1 MKLFIALIIP
11 QLAGIIGSYFT
22 TSAITT
28 WYTTLERPTITPPN
42 WVFGPTWILLYVLMG
57 IALFLVWRKG
67 LQAPGVRI
75 ALILFGLQLILN
87 TVWSVIFFGLHNPGA
102 ALMEI
107 ALLWC
112 AIIATMIAFVRV
124 SKPAVWLLVPYIA
137 WVSFA
142 AYLNYSFWV
151 LNM

>member
-1 MKLFIALIIP
+1 M
-11 QLAGIIGSYFT
+11 
-22 TSAITT
+22 
-28 WYTTLERPTITPPN
+28 
-42 WVFGPTWILLYVLMG
+42 
-57 IALFLVWRKG
+57 
-67 LQAPGVRI
+67 RI